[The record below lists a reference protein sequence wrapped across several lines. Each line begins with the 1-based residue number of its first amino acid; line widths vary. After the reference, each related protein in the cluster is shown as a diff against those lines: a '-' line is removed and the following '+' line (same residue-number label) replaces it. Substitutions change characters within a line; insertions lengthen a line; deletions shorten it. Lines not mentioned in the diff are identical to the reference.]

1 MQTAIQKAV
10 EDIKGY
16 KTFTSIIDVDFVIA
30 VLNTYVKEEK
40 QQIITAFEAGQKDTA
55 NGFYIKNGNNHYTEK
70 YPVNYSKQIS

>member
-55 NGFYIKNGNNHYTEK
+55 NGFYIKNGSRHYTEK
-70 YPVNYSKQIS
+70 YPEKNN